1 MKLTSEFADNET
13 DIMRKVLRGG
23 GSLPAA
29 FAYQPFRA
37 GKVVECN
44 KWFYA
49 IFFTAGNHCF
59 VMVHSLAVKVSFL
72 RLDARP
78 FNRKAVRV

>member
-49 IFFTAGNHCF
+49 IFFSSRRKEMLPYVWKGFLTVIGVN
-59 VMVHSLAVKVSFL
+59 AVLLLIYYF
-72 RLDARP
+72 
-78 FNRKAVRV
+78 